1 MKKHPIIILVS
12 LFILLL
18 SCHQKQKKESIETAV
33 YPDFEEIL
41 SHITENYKSL
51 TDLPLDSMKI
61 PRSLEL
67 NGEMRGVTS
76 RDWCSGFYPGIWW
89 MLYDHTRDSTFAKE
103 AEEWTWFIEKEK
115 NNSKTHDMG
124 FKIYCSFGLGHR
136 ITTRED
142 FKEIIIHSAK
152 TLSKRY
158 NAKVGAIRSW
168 DTPEGH
174 KWPYPVIIDNM
185 MNLELLFAATRLSG
199 DSSFYEIA
207 VSHADVTFKD
217 HFREDYSSY
226 HVVNYDTIN
235 GQPNRKETHQGF
247 SDESSWARGQGW
259 GLYGYT
265 LMYRETKK
273 QKYLDRA
280 NKIAQYIISNLPEDY
295 IPFWD
300 FNDPKIPDA
309 PIDAS
314 AGAIY
319 ASALLELQQYV
330 SDETKHEYRVT
341 AENIIKELSSDKYL
355 REATPE
361 APFLLNHSTG
371 NLPHND
377 EIDVPIIYADYYFI
391 EALLRAN
398 HLCKSIN

>member
-1 MKKHPIIILVS
+1 MQTILTAVS
-12 LFILLL
+12 LFFLL
-18 SCHQKQKKESIETAV
+18 SSCQKKESVETSV
-33 YPDFEEIL
+33 YPDFEDVL
-41 SHITENYKSL
+41 SRITENYKSL
-51 TDLPLDSMKI
+51 IDLPHDSMAI

-89 MLYDHTRDSTFAKE
+89 MLFGYTKDSTFAKE

-136 ITTRED
+136 LTARED
-142 FKEIIIHSAK
+142 FKGIIIHSAK

-158 NAKVGAIRSW
+158 NPMVGAIRSW

-207 VSHADVTFKD
+207 VSHADVTLKN

-226 HVVNYDTIN
+226 HVVNYDTII
-235 GQPNRKETHQGF
+235 GEPNRKETHQGF

-265 LMYRETKK
+265 LMYRETKN
-273 QKYLDRA
+273 QNYLDQA
-280 NKIAQYIISNLPEDY
+280 NKIAQYIISNLPDDY
-295 IPFWD
+295 VPYWD
-300 FNDPKIPDA
+300 FNDLNIPDA
-309 PIDAS
+309 PRDAS
-314 AGAIY
+314 AGSIY

-330 SDETKHEYRVT
+330 SDQTKHEYRVV
-341 AENIIKELSSDKYL
+341 AENIIKELCSDKYL
-355 REATPE
+355 RKATPE

-371 NLPHND
+371 NHPHND

-398 HLCKSIN
+398 NMCKSIIQDEF